1 MGNNHSIESLHDEF
15 IKKVEQRYGKFM
27 DEQFR
32 FQEASNSE
40 VARDLNYS
48 DAQFSRLIHLSAS
61 EGEYLRA
68 IRNIDRILNEIKLEN
83 QVEKL
88 KNKALKDA
96 GGDFSIIKPI
106 LFAIL
111 GIVLASLF
119 YFFFFKSSSNG
130 SISEEIPKDYT
141 LRWSFESAFV
151 SPYTKLRQ
159 LPNDCD
165 FPCYKYQGQ
174 WKLKKPYKLPF
185 FREQNG
191 FHYLATEVNMY
202 ARCMTEKQ
210 PDGTVLEGYEYQKH
224 EIWYDKRKLPIDS
237 FVNLN
242 NRKEILPEYQS
253 LDFSK
258 DKNFVKIAYVHTFF
272 KNEFEIV
279 EDTII
284 RSGKVVGRDI
294 EFIPLESL
302 LKYLPTELEIG
313 YITNQINRIVFN
325 RLQDFS
331 RPIDCETTF
340 VPNADFH
347 KISEGDEIS
356 FNCTL
361 TTGRVPLNYEK
372 TYVLMDQYIENSC
385 QPAKKE
391 NN

>member
-1 MGNNHSIESLHDEF
+1 MTDKHSIESLHDEF
-15 IKKVEQRYGKFM
+15 IKKVEQRYGEFM

-68 IRNIDRILNEIKLEN
+68 IRNIDRILNEIKLTKE
-83 QVEKL
+83 VEKL
-88 KNKALKDA
+88 KSKAKGNPVDWFSKLKP
-96 GGDFSIIKPI
+96 FIIFV
-106 LFAIL
+106 LSVFT
-111 GIVLASLF
+111 IVII
-119 YFFFFKSSSNG
+119 YFLIVSPSDNG
-130 SISEEIPKDYT
+130 KINSEIPKDYT
-141 LRWSFESAFV
+141 LKWSFESAFV

-165 FPCYKYQGQ
+165 FPCYKYQGR
-174 WKLKKPYKLPF
+174 WELKEPYKLPF

-210 PDGTVLEGYEYQKH
+210 SDGTVLEGYEYQKH

-242 NRKEILPEYQS
+242 NRKKILPEYQS
-253 LDFSK
+253 LDFSE
-258 DKNFVKIAYVHTFF
+258 DDNFVKIAYVHTFF
-272 KNEFEIV
+272 KNEFRIDN
-279 EDTII
+279 DTIN

-294 EFIPLESL
+294 EFIPTQSL
-302 LKYLPTELEIG
+302 LKYLPTEVEIS

-331 RPIDCETTF
+331 RPIDCEITF
-340 VPNADFH
+340 VPNPDFH

-361 TTGRVPLNYEK
+361 TTGRVPLNYNK
-372 TYVLMDQYIENSC
+372 TYVLEDQYIENSC
-385 QPAKKE
+385 QPSVPQ
-391 NN
+391 

>member
-1 MGNNHSIESLHDEF
+1 MANNHSIESLHDEF

-27 DEQFR
+27 NEQFR

-88 KNKALKDA
+88 KNKVQGNAI
-96 GGDFSIIKPI
+96 GSFSILKPI
-106 LFAIL
+106 IYVIVGVLLSIL
-111 GIVLASLF
+111 VYFIF
-119 YFFFFKSSSNG
+119 YNPSTNNQTDN
-130 SISEEIPKDYT
+130 EIPKDYT
-141 LRWSFESAFV
+141 LKWSFESAFV
-151 SPYTKLRQ
+151 SPYTKLSQ
-159 LPNDCD
+159 LPEDCD
-165 FPCYKYQGQ
+165 FPCYKYQGK
-174 WKLKKPYKLPF
+174 WELKKPYKLPF

-202 ARCMTEKQ
+202 ARCMTERED
-210 PDGTVLEGYEYQKH
+210 DGTVLEGYEYQKH

-242 NRKEILPEYQS
+242 NRKNILPEYQS
-253 LDFSK
+253 LNFSE
-258 DKNFVKIAYVHTFF
+258 DENFIKIAYVHTFF
-272 KNEFEIV
+272 KNEFKINQ
-279 EDTII
+279 DTIE
-284 RSGKVVGRDI
+284 RSGKVIGRDI
-294 EFIPLESL
+294 KFIPTESL
-302 LKYLPTELEIG
+302 LKYLPSEAEIG
-313 YITNQINRIVFN
+313 DLTNQINRIVFN

-331 RPIDCETTF
+331 RPIECETTF
-340 VPNADFH
+340 VPNPDFH
-347 KISEGDEIS
+347 KISKGDEIS

-372 TYVLMDQYIENSC
+372 TYVLKDQYIENSC
-385 QPAKKE
+385 QPAKPA
-391 NN
+391 N

>member
-1 MGNNHSIESLHDEF
+1 MADNQSIESLHDEF
-15 IKKVEQRYGKFM
+15 IKKLEQRFGKFM
-27 DEQFR
+27 NEQFR

-40 VARDLNYS
+40 VARELNYS

-88 KNKALKDA
+88 KNKAQ
-96 GGDFSIIKPI
+96 GDGIGRFSILKPI
-106 LFAIL
+106 LL
-111 GIVLASLF
+111 IVLSVF
-119 YFFFFKSSSNG
+119 ISIIGYFIIFNPSSIDQLEN
-130 SISEEIPKDYT
+130 EVPKDYT
-141 LRWSFESAFV
+141 LKWSFESAFV
-151 SPYTKLRQ
+151 SPYTKLSQ
-159 LPNDCD
+159 LPEDCN
-165 FPCYKYQGQ
+165 FPCYKYQGK
-174 WKLKKPYKLPF
+174 WELKKPYKLPF

-210 PDGTVLEGYEYQKH
+210 SDGTVLEGYEYQKH

-237 FVNLN
+237 FVNLD
-242 NRKEILPEYQS
+242 NRKKILPEYQS

-258 DKNFVKIAYVHTFF
+258 DENFIKIAYVHTFF
-272 KNEFEIV
+272 KNEFKINQ
-279 EDTII
+279 DTIE
-284 RSGKVVGRDI
+284 RSGKVIGRDI
-294 EFIPLESL
+294 KFIPTESL
-302 LKYLPTELEIG
+302 LKYLPSEAEIG
-313 YITNQINRIVFN
+313 DLTNQINRIVFN

-340 VPNADFH
+340 VPNPDFH

-372 TYVLMDQYIENSC
+372 TYVLIDQYIENSC
-385 QPAKKE
+385 QPA
-391 NN
+391 NP

>member
-1 MGNNHSIESLHDEF
+1 LADKHSIESLHDEF

-27 DEQFR
+27 NEQFR

-40 VARDLNYS
+40 VARELNYS

-88 KNKALKDA
+88 KNRAD
-96 GGDFSIIKPI
+96 G
-106 LFAIL
+106 
-111 GIVLASLF
+111 
-119 YFFFFKSSSNG
+119 SSNEKFSFLKPTSYVLSG
-130 SISEEIPKDYT
+130 VLLSVVVYFIFFNTSRDGQSEFEIPKDYT
-141 LRWSFESAFV
+141 LKWSFESAFV
-151 SPYTKLRQ
+151 SPYTKLSQ
-159 LPNDCD
+159 LPEDCN
-165 FPCYKYQGQ
+165 FPCYKYQGR
-174 WKLKKPYKLPF
+174 WELKKPYKLPF

-210 PDGTVLEGYEYQKH
+210 SDGTVLEGYEYQKH

-237 FVNLN
+237 FVNLD
-242 NRKEILPEYQS
+242 NRKKILPEYQG
-253 LDFSK
+253 LDFSE
-258 DKNFVKIAYVHTFF
+258 DENFIKIAYVHTFF
-272 KNEFEIV
+272 KNEFKINQ
-279 EDTII
+279 DTIE
-284 RSGKVVGRDI
+284 RSGKVIGRDI
-294 EFIPLESL
+294 KFIPTESL
-302 LKYLPTELEIG
+302 LKYLPSEAEIG
-313 YITNQINRIVFN
+313 DLTNQINRIVFN

-340 VPNADFH
+340 VPNSDFH
-347 KISEGDEIS
+347 KVSEGDEIS

-385 QPAKKE
+385 QPARPVY
-391 NN
+391 

>member
-1 MGNNHSIESLHDEF
+1 MADNQSIESLHDEF
-15 IKKVEQRYGKFM
+15 IKKLEQRFGKFM
-27 DEQFR
+27 NEQFR

-40 VARDLNYS
+40 VARELNYS

-88 KNKALKDA
+88 KNKAQ
-96 GGDFSIIKPI
+96 GDGIGRFSILKPI
-106 LFAIL
+106 LL
-111 GIVLASLF
+111 IVLGVFISIIG
-119 YFFFFKSSSNG
+119 YFIIFNPSSIDQLEN
-130 SISEEIPKDYT
+130 EVPKDYT
-141 LRWSFESAFV
+141 LKWSFESAFV
-151 SPYTKLRQ
+151 SPYTKLSQ
-159 LPNDCD
+159 LPEDCN
-165 FPCYKYQGQ
+165 FPCYKYQGK
-174 WKLKKPYKLPF
+174 WELKKPYKLPF

-210 PDGTVLEGYEYQKH
+210 SDGTVLEGYEYQKH

-237 FVNLN
+237 FVNLD
-242 NRKEILPEYQS
+242 NRKKILPEYQS

-258 DKNFVKIAYVHTFF
+258 DENFIKIAYVHTFF
-272 KNEFEIV
+272 KNEFKINQ
-279 EDTII
+279 DTIE
-284 RSGKVVGRDI
+284 RSGKVIGRDI
-294 EFIPLESL
+294 KFIPTESL
-302 LKYLPTELEIG
+302 LKYLPSEAEIG
-313 YITNQINRIVFN
+313 DLTNQINRIVFN

-340 VPNADFH
+340 VPNPDFH

-372 TYVLMDQYIENSC
+372 TYVLIDQYIENSC
-385 QPAKKE
+385 QPA
-391 NN
+391 NP

>member
-1 MGNNHSIESLHDEF
+1 MTNKHSIESLHNEF
-15 IKKVEQRYGKFM
+15 IKKVEQRYGTFM
-27 DEQFR
+27 NEQFR

-68 IRNIDRILNEIKLEN
+68 IRNIDRILHEIKLTAEI
-83 QVEKL
+83 EKL
-88 KNKALKDA
+88 KLKARGGSAERFIFLKPVIFISA
-96 GGDFSIIKPI
+96 GIFLTVIIY
-106 LFAIL
+106 L
-111 GIVLASLF
+111 LF
-119 YFFFFKSSSNG
+119 YNP
-130 SISEEIPKDYT
+130 SEKTQVANDIPKDYT

-151 SPYTKLRQ
+151 NPYTKLSQ
-159 LPNDCD
+159 LPEDCN

-174 WKLKKPYKLPF
+174 WELKKPYKLPF

-210 PDGTVLEGYEYQKH
+210 DDGTVLEGYEYQKH

-242 NRKEILPEYQS
+242 NRKKILPEYQS

-258 DKNFVKIAYVHTFF
+258 DDNFIKIAYVHTFF
-272 KNEFEIV
+272 KNEFKINQ
-279 EDTII
+279 DTIE
-284 RSGKVVGRDI
+284 RTGKVIGRDI
-294 EFIPLESL
+294 KFIPTESL
-302 LKYLPTELEIG
+302 LKYLPSEAEIG
-313 YITNQINRIVFN
+313 DLTNQINRIVFN

-331 RPIDCETTF
+331 RPIECETTF
-340 VPNADFH
+340 VPNLDFH
-347 KISEGDEIS
+347 KINEGDEIS

-372 TYVLMDQYIENSC
+372 TYVLKNQYIENSC
-385 QPAKKE
+385 QPA
-391 NN
+391 N

>member
-1 MGNNHSIESLHDEF
+1 LADNQSIESLHDEF
-15 IKKVEQRYGKFM
+15 IKKLEQRFGKFM
-27 DEQFR
+27 NEQFR

-40 VARDLNYS
+40 VARELNYS

-88 KNKALKDA
+88 KNKAQ
-96 GGDFSIIKPI
+96 GDGIGRFSILKPI
-106 LFAIL
+106 LL
-111 GIVLASLF
+111 IVLGVFISIIG
-119 YFFFFKSSSNG
+119 YFIIFNPSSIDQLEN
-130 SISEEIPKDYT
+130 EVPKDYT
-141 LRWSFESAFV
+141 LKWSFESAFV
-151 SPYTKLRQ
+151 SPYTKLSQ
-159 LPNDCD
+159 LPEDCN
-165 FPCYKYQGQ
+165 FPCYKYQGK
-174 WKLKKPYKLPF
+174 WELKKPYKLPF

-210 PDGTVLEGYEYQKH
+210 SDGTVLEGYEYQKH

-237 FVNLN
+237 FVNLD
-242 NRKEILPEYQS
+242 NRKKILPEYQS

-258 DKNFVKIAYVHTFF
+258 DENFIKIAYVHTFF
-272 KNEFEIV
+272 KNEFKINQ
-279 EDTII
+279 DTIE
-284 RSGKVVGRDI
+284 RSGKVIGRDI
-294 EFIPLESL
+294 KFIPTESL
-302 LKYLPTELEIG
+302 LKYLPSEAEIG
-313 YITNQINRIVFN
+313 DLTNQINRIVFN

-340 VPNADFH
+340 VPNPDFH

-372 TYVLMDQYIENSC
+372 TYVLIDQYIENSC
-385 QPAKKE
+385 QPA
-391 NN
+391 NP